1 MKFKTNLIQG
11 ALWNA
16 EIHFGEKYLMKIER
30 VLNIYKVKSDIPA
43 AQGGLTE
50 GSNH

>member
-1 MKFKTNLIQG
+1 MKFKTNLSQG

-16 EIHFGEKYLMKIER
+16 EIDFGKKKLMKIER
-30 VLNIYKVKSDIPA
+30 VLHIYKVKSDIPA

-50 GSNH
+50 GTNH